1 MSDRGIGQDLES
13 ERKKHREV
21 WLERNRD
28 KEEVQG
34 EKWRPGPGMWTGQD
48 GPGERGCVKW
58 L

>member
-34 EKWRPGPGMWTGQD
+34 EKWSPGPGM
-48 GPGERGCVKW
+48 
-58 L
+58 